1 MTRMSTPSMNLR
13 RADGVGRAASGL
25 LLALALSAPTAAWE
39 DANLAANMGCLNCHG
54 TPHRGD
60 APDFRQLRERAAS
73 RGQERGGIAKH
84 WIEEMRE
91 TGRGRHA
98 IVANRQVSDAAAQAL
113 TEWLT
118 SVDSKPVN

>member
-1 MTRMSTPSMNLR
+1 MKHAV
-13 RADGVGRAASGL
+13 RAIVLGLSVVVPAGAVLAQAPAAIKPGAS
-25 LLALALSAPTAAWE
+25 
-39 DANLAANMGCLNCHG
+39 LAADMGCLNCHG

-98 IVANRQVSDAAAQAL
+98 IVAHRQVSDAAAQAL